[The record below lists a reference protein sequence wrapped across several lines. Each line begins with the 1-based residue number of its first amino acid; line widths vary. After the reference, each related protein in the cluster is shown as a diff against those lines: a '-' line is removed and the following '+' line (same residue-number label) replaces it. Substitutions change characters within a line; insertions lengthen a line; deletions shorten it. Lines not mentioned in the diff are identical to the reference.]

1 MKKSLN
7 RVCAQQGAREK
18 ARAGKCLF
26 QIVES
31 QPAYLP
37 RYTRLVNLFVFRWF
51 LVAIACLRLSSVIL
65 GAFQPLI
72 TTGRAVENP
81 DGIGGREVI
90 GTGLGDRPL

>member
-18 ARAGKCLF
+18 AGAGKCLF
-26 QIVES
+26 QIVEF

-37 RYTRLVNLFVFRWF
+37 RYTRLVNLFVFRWL
-51 LVAIACLRLSSVIL
+51 LVAIACLRLSSVL

-81 DGIGGREVI
+81 DGIGVRGAI